1 MQLGPRGARQKH
13 SRRVSFSLFFFFPPL
28 FLSLPWLLHLLSFYY
43 NQRSRRSRVS
53 FPLFLSFFYSK
64 RYVVFIT
71 QAYAQK
77 STRGTLGLLVPFE
90 VGVRGGG
97 YRTPHSL
104 VRGTAG
110 EHASSSRE
118 TAPGMNQSVIVVNRR
133 RFSPLPLPSPAARLF
148 IPCLAMCRRHHGLPM
163 FFEQ

>member
-1 MQLGPRGARQKH
+1 M
-13 SRRVSFSLFFFFPPL
+13 SLFF
-28 FLSLPWLLHLLSFYY
+28 LSF
-43 NQRSRRSRVS
+43 
-53 FPLFLSFFYSK
+53 FFYSK

-97 YRTPHSL
+97 YRTPRSL

-110 EHASSSRE
+110 EHAFTPHPRGK
-118 TAPGMNQSVIVVNRR
+118 PLVVGS
-133 RFSPLPLPSPAARLF
+133 F
-148 IPCLAMCRRHHGLPM
+148 G
-163 FFEQ
+163 

>member
-1 MQLGPRGARQKH
+1 MFRFP
-13 SRRVSFSLFFFFPPL
+13 FFPL
-28 FLSLPWLLHLLSFYY
+28 FLSLSRPFYYRFIIISGHVVVVSLFFLSF
-43 NQRSRRSRVS
+43 
-53 FPLFLSFFYSK
+53 FFYSK

-97 YRTPHSL
+97 YRTPRSL

-110 EHASSSRE
+110 EHAFTPHPR
-118 TAPGMNQSVIVVNRR
+118 GK
-133 RFSPLPLPSPAARLF
+133 PLAVGSF
-148 IPCLAMCRRHHGLPM
+148 G
-163 FFEQ
+163 

>member
-1 MQLGPRGARQKH
+1 MGA
-13 SRRVSFSLFFFFPPL
+13 SEALSPSFVFFIFSPLSLFFSAL
-28 FLSLPWLLHLLSFYY
+28 LLSFYY
-43 NQRSRRSRVS
+43 NQRSRRSRVFS
-53 FPLFLSFFYSK
+53 FFFFYSK

-97 YRTPHSL
+97 YRTPRSL

-110 EHASSSRE
+110 EHARSRLIPEGESSFAVRL
-118 TAPGMNQSVIVVNRR
+118 TRR
-133 RFSPLPLPSPAARLF
+133 QLYSF
-148 IPCLAMCRRHHGLPM
+148 LAS
-163 FFEQ
+163 

>member
-1 MQLGPRGARQKH
+1 MQSILRWARQKH
-13 SRRVSFSLFFFFPPL
+13 SRQVSFSLFFPL
-28 FLSLPWLLHLLSFYY
+28 FLSFSRLFYYRFIIISGRVVVVSFLSF
-43 NQRSRRSRVS
+43 
-53 FPLFLSFFYSK
+53 FFYSK

-97 YRTPHSL
+97 YRTPRSL

-110 EHASSSRE
+110 EHARSRLIPEGESSFAVRL
-118 TAPGMNQSVIVVNRR
+118 TRR
-133 RFSPLPLPSPAARLF
+133 QLYSF
-148 IPCLAMCRRHHGLPM
+148 LAS
-163 FFEQ
+163 

>member
-1 MQLGPRGARQKH
+1 MFRFL
-13 SRRVSFSLFFFFPPL
+13 FSPP
-28 FLSLPWLLHLLSFYY
+28 FLSLSRLILLSFYY

-53 FPLFLSFFYSK
+53 FPSFLFFFFYSK

-97 YRTPHSL
+97 YRTPRSL

-110 EHASSSRE
+110 EHAIHASSSRE
-118 TAPGMNQSVIVVNRR
+118 TVGCRIV
-133 RFSPLPLPSPAARLF
+133 RLT
-148 IPCLAMCRRHHGLPM
+148 RYRY
-163 FFEQ
+163 

>member
-1 MQLGPRGARQKH
+1 M
-13 SRRVSFSLFFFFPPL
+13 SL
-28 FLSLPWLLHLLSFYY
+28 FLSF
-43 NQRSRRSRVS
+43 
-53 FPLFLSFFYSK
+53 FFFYSK

-97 YRTPHSL
+97 YHTPRSL

-110 EHASSSRE
+110 EHAITPHPRE
-118 TAPGMNQSVIVVNRR
+118 KSLVVGS
-133 RFSPLPLPSPAARLF
+133 FS
-148 IPCLAMCRRHHGLPM
+148 
-163 FFEQ
+163 